1 MAHFDSKAFNPQA
14 FGYMVGRIPGV
25 EQNELKKSRAL
36 APNPDIQRVFAD
48 QDGVAYARIAMRG
61 LADGDAV
68 NYDGKTNIGAT
79 ATRTFE
85 QGVVVVGRAKAWEE
99 KDFAFD
105 LTGGVDFM
113 ENIAHQVADYKD
125 GVDQQTI
132 LAILEGI
139 FAMSGE
145 KNEEFVTTHTTDVT
159 GVGDGCVS
167 ATTLNSACNR
177 ACGAN
182 KKKFSIV
189 FVHSDV
195 ATNLENMQLLEYLKQ
210 TDAGGVTRDL
220 NLATWNG
227 KLLIVDDGLPVD
239 DSGEE
244 KIYTSYVLGDGA
256 ISFEDVGVK
265 NPYEMHR
272 DPKSNGGQDTLY
284 MRQRKCFAPFGIS
297 YEKKNQQSNS
307 PTDDELKDGSNWA
320 LVHSG
325 EDDPE
330 RRSTINH
337 KAIAIARIISKG

>member
-1 MAHFDSKAFNPQA
+1 MANFDSKAFNPQA
-14 FGYMVGRIPGV
+14 FGYMVDRVPAA

-68 NYDGKTNIGAT
+68 NYDGKTDIGAT
-79 ATRTFE
+79 STKTFE

-113 ENIAHQVADYKD
+113 ENIARQVADYKD
-125 GVDQQTI
+125 GVDQATI
-132 LAILEGI
+132 LAILEGV
-139 FAMSGE
+139 FSMTGE
-145 KNEEFVTTHTTDVT
+145 KNEEFVDAHTTDVT
-159 GVGDGCVS
+159 GVGDGCVTV
-167 ATTLNSACNR
+167 TTLNSACNK

-182 KKKFSIV
+182 KKKFSLV

-195 ATNLENMQLLEYLKQ
+195 ATNLENMQLLEYLKM
-210 TDAGGVTRDL
+210 TDASGVTRDL

-239 DSGEE
+239 TSGDAPV
-244 KIYTSYVLGDGA
+244 YTSYVLGDGA
-256 ISFEDVGVK
+256 IGYEDVGAKV
-265 NPYEMHR
+265 PYEMHR
-272 DPKSNGGQDTLY
+272 DPASNGGQDTLY

-297 YEKKNQQSNS
+297 YEKLNQQSNS
-307 PTDDELKDGSNWA
+307 PTDAELKDGGNWA

-325 EDDPE
+325 EEDVE
-330 RRSTINH
+330 KRSTINH
-337 KAIAIARIISKG
+337 KSIAIARILSKG

>member
-1 MAHFDSKAFNPQA
+1 MAHFDSKAFNAQA
-14 FGYMVGRIPGV
+14 FAYMVGRAPGV

-48 QDGVAYARIAMRG
+48 QDGAAYARIAMRG

-68 NYDGKTNIGAT
+68 NYDGETDIGASST
-79 ATRTFE
+79 KTFE
-85 QGVVVVGRAKAWEE
+85 QGIVVVGRAKAWEE

-113 ENIAHQVADYKD
+113 ENIANQVSDYKD
-125 GVDQQTI
+125 GVDQATI

-139 FAMSGE
+139 FSMSGE
-145 KNEEFVTTHTTDVT
+145 KNEEFVSAHTTDIT
-159 GVGDGCVS
+159 GDGDGCVT

-210 TDAGGVTRDL
+210 TDASGVTRDL
-220 NLATWNG
+220 SMATWNG

-239 DSGEE
+239 RSGDAPV
-244 KIYTSYVLGDGA
+244 YTSYVLGDGA
-256 ISFEDVGVK
+256 IGYEDVGAKV
-265 NPYEMHR
+265 PYEMHR
-272 DPKSNGGQDTLY
+272 DPARNGGRDTLY

-297 YEKKNQQSNS
+297 YEKISQQSHS
-307 PTDDELKDGSNWA
+307 PTDEELKDGGNWA

-325 EDDPE
+325 EADASQ
-330 RRSTINH
+330 RSTINH
-337 KAIAIARIISKG
+337 KAIAIARILSKG

>member
-1 MAHFDSKAFNPQA
+1 MANFDSKAFNPQA
-14 FGYMVGRIPGV
+14 FGYMVDRVPAA

-61 LADGDAV
+61 LVDGDAV
-68 NYDGKTNIGAT
+68 NYDGKTDIGAT
-79 ATRTFE
+79 STKTFE

-113 ENIAHQVADYKD
+113 ENIARQVADYKD
-125 GVDQQTI
+125 GVDQATI
-132 LAILEGI
+132 LAILEGV
-139 FAMSGE
+139 FSMTGE
-145 KNEEFVTTHTTDVT
+145 KNEEFVDAHTTDVT
-159 GVGDGCVS
+159 GVGDGCVTV
-167 ATTLNSACNR
+167 TTLNSACNK

-182 KKKFSIV
+182 KKKFSLV

-195 ATNLENMQLLEYLKQ
+195 ATNLENMQLLEYLKM
-210 TDAGGVTRDL
+210 TDASGVTRDL

-239 DSGEE
+239 TGGDVPV
-244 KIYTSYVLGDGA
+244 YTSYVLGDGA
-256 ISFEDVGVK
+256 IGYEDVGAKV
-265 NPYEMHR
+265 PYEMHR
-272 DPKSNGGQDTLY
+272 DPASNGGQDTLY

-297 YEKKNQQSNS
+297 YEKLNQQSNS
-307 PTDDELKDGSNWA
+307 PTDAELKDGGNWA

-325 EDDPE
+325 EEDVE
-330 RRSTINH
+330 KRSTINH
-337 KAIAIARIISKG
+337 KSIAIARILSKG

>member
-1 MAHFDSKAFNPQA
+1 MANFDSKAFNPQA
-14 FGYMVGRIPGV
+14 FAYMVGRVPAV

-36 APNPDIQRVFAD
+36 APNPDIQRVFSD

-68 NYDGKTNIGAT
+68 NYDGKTDIGAS
-79 ATRTFE
+79 ATKTFE

-132 LAILEGI
+132 LAILEGV

-145 KNEEFVTTHTTDVT
+145 KNEEFVSAHTTDVT
-159 GVGDGCVS
+159 GVGDGFVS
-167 ATTLNSACNR
+167 ATTLNSACNK

-210 TDAGGVTRDL
+210 TDASGVTRDL

-239 DSGEE
+239 TSGDAPV
-244 KIYTSYVLGDGA
+244 YTSYVLGDGA
-256 ISFEDVGVK
+256 IAFEDVGAKV
-265 NPYEMHR
+265 PYEMHR

-307 PTDDELKDGSNWA
+307 PTDAELKDGGNWA

-325 EDDPE
+325 EDE
-330 RRSTINH
+330 AEKRSTINH
-337 KAIAIARIISKG
+337 KAIAIARILSKG

>member
-1 MAHFDSKAFNPQA
+1 MASFDSKAFNSQA
-14 FGYMVGRIPGV
+14 FGYMVDRAPSV
-25 EQNELKKSRAL
+25 ARNELKKSRAL

-61 LADGDAV
+61 LVDGEAV
-68 NYDGKTNIGAT
+68 NYDGKTDIGAS

-113 ENIAHQVADYKD
+113 ENIANQVADYKD
-125 GVDQQTI
+125 GVDQATI
-132 LAILEGI
+132 LAILEGV

-145 KNEEFVTTHTTDVT
+145 ENEEFVEAHTTDVT
-159 GVGDGCVS
+159 GEGDGCVS
-167 ATTLNSACNR
+167 ATTLNSACNK

-227 KLLIVDDGLPVD
+227 KLLIVDDSLPVD
-239 DSGEE
+239 RSGDAAV
-244 KIYTSYVLGDGA
+244 YTSYVLGDGA
-256 ISFEDVGVK
+256 IGYEDVGAKV
-265 NPYEMHR
+265 PYEMHR
-272 DPKSNGGQDTLY
+272 DPASNGGQDTLY

-297 YEKKNQQSNS
+297 YEKVSQQSNS
-307 PTDDELKDGSNWA
+307 PTDEELKDGGNWTLVRSNEGDEA
-320 LVHSG
+320 AG
-325 EDDPE
+325 A
-330 RRSTINH
+330 INH
-337 KAIAIARIISKG
+337 KTIAIARILSKG